1 MAFPPNT
8 HAALEGATWP
18 SLEEAK
24 SDLRKKRND
33 LANTIAS
40 AAEQQQ
46 ELLARGEAHEAPTTE
61 TPPHLHFFDIP
72 AREEALRVA
81 TQLVEDVERI
91 MNMKP
96 P

>member
-8 HAALEGATWP
+8 HPALEGATLP
-18 SLEEAK
+18 SLEEAE

-40 AAEQQQ
+40 AAEQEQ
-46 ELLARGEAHEAPTTE
+46 ELLARGEAREAPTTE
-61 TPPHLHFFDIP
+61 TPPHLHFLDIP
-72 AREEALRVA
+72 AREDAVRVA
-81 TQLVEDVERI
+81 TQVVLDVERI